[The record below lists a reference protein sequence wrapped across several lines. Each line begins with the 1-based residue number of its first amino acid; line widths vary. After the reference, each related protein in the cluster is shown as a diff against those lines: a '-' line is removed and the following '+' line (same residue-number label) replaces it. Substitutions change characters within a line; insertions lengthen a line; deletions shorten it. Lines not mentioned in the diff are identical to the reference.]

1 MKKNVKVREILGK
14 ECNIEDAILLREI
27 IRNNLE
33 DGIQLDFEGVN
44 RVATTFLNC
53 LLNDLITKYGR
64 KYVFQQVDIKNLSN
78 VRDFSRVVLGT
89 TF

>member
-33 DGIQLDFEGVN
+33 DGIQRDFEGVN

-53 LLNDLITKYGR
+53 LLNDLITK
-64 KYVFQQVDIKNLSN
+64 
-78 VRDFSRVVLGT
+78 
-89 TF
+89 

>member
-44 RVATTFLNC
+44 RVATTFRENC
-53 LLNDLITKYGR
+53 SLIFVMMNNQRETYD
-64 KYVFQQVDIKNLSN
+64 FQ
-78 VRDFSRVVLGT
+78 
-89 TF
+89 